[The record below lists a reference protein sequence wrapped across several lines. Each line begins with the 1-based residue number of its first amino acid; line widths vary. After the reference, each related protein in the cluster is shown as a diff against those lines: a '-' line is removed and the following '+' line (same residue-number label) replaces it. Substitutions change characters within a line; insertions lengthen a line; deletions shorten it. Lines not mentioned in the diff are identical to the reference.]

1 MLLGTRKQYQNFRFF
16 YRCVSFFVLQE
27 EEEQM
32 KRSLSVPLENYNN
45 FHIFVETAEKLY

>member
-16 YRCVSFFVLQE
+16 IVVLVFFVLQE
-27 EEEQM
+27 EEQI